1 MKILESSLVLFA
13 ALALGACASQGP
25 QEPRRVSASDTCAP
39 NETLVCEVSSTGRI
53 SHGGFGKEGKRCS
66 CSDRRTAAPRIPGIQ

>member
-1 MKILESSLVLFA
+1 MKMLGSSLLVVATL
-13 ALALGACASQGP
+13 LLGACASQGP

-39 NETLVCEVSSTGRI
+39 NETLVCEVSNTGRI

-66 CSDRRTAAPRIPGIQ
+66 CSDRRRSAPTIPGVQ